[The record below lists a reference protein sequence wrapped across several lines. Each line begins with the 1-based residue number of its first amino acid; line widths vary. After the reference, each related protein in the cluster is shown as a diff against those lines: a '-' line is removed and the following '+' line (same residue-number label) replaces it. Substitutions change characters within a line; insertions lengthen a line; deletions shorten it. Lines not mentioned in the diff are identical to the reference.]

1 MPHSK
6 LKDHVFDPKKRKFL
20 SPMNAVL
27 GNLANIQDWFRERM
41 PEYLWIG
48 LILDFFDS
56 RRLAILYLTS
66 ALKQITAEYPDLI
79 NPRMSTIL
87 AMPEKDQ
94 KRVFDILEQ
103 FVPKDVISPLTIL
116 YTFSQNPYFA
126 SRFATQE
133 YDVQKS
139 SSILERVMKKATAFT
154 SDFSTDIAFFIVYTF
169 AVNGKIH
176 LPKNKGFE
184 NVVDD
189 LNSYAEADVLD
200 DEKRKIQGFIRC
212 HVLTSASTY
221 ENNQIFLDDFWKK
234 TSSLFECSSMYFK
247 YEKDVSD
254 NDVDLYASLIKDIY
268 LYYREMYR
276 VIEPLN
282 LKFLVLLG
290 LAVYSYK
297 RFLEIVEHNL
307 YNAIS
312 GRSIVRVMIECYL
325 MMKYLLK
332 KSKEKET
339 VWEEYQF
346 HGIGKYKATLKNHQE
361 NTTSLDKSHIN
372 VDYLNLIVNEFKD
385 EEFVDIDTSYFD
397 DIGIRTLAITVEEKD
412 LYSLYYNYDSSFEHG
427 LWGAIRES
435 SLIACQNPAHQYHS
449 IPDVENLQ
457 KMKSVWYDA
466 VMVMNKTIG
475 LLIEEFGI
483 SDELKNRMKGN
494 GL

>member
-48 LILDFFDS
+48 LILDFFES
-56 RRLAILYLTS
+56 RRLAIRCLTS

-79 NPRMSTIL
+79 IPRMSTIL

-103 FVPKDVISPLTIL
+103 FVPKEAISPLTIL

-126 SRFATQE
+126 SRFTTQE

-139 SSILERVMKKATAFT
+139 SFILERVMKKATAFT
-154 SDFSTDIAFFIVYTF
+154 SDFSTDIAFFLVYTF
-169 AVNGKIH
+169 AANGKIH

-184 NVVDD
+184 NIVDD
-189 LNSYAEADVLD
+189 LNSYADADVLD

-212 HVLTSASTY
+212 YVLTSASTY

-254 NDVDLYASLIKDIY
+254 NDVDLYASLVKDIY

-276 VIEPLN
+276 IIEPLN

-339 VWEEYQF
+339 VWEEYR
-346 HGIGKYKATLKNHQE
+346 I
-361 NTTSLDKSHIN
+361 
-372 VDYLNLIVNEFKD
+372 
-385 EEFVDIDTSYFD
+385 
-397 DIGIRTLAITVEEKD
+397 
-412 LYSLYYNYDSSFEHG
+412 
-427 LWGAIRES
+427 
-435 SLIACQNPAHQYHS
+435 
-449 IPDVENLQ
+449 
-457 KMKSVWYDA
+457 
-466 VMVMNKTIG
+466 
-475 LLIEEFGI
+475 
-483 SDELKNRMKGN
+483 
-494 GL
+494 